1 MLIMFKNFTFFLVL
15 FVFTSL
21 TLMSQV
27 VESNVD
33 NQDRENIEY
42 SDDEIYFSI
51 EPAYSYRLVDVNPK
65 FLTGNVD
72 ALENEESVVL
82 TSFTLGLRKNV
93 SDNLVF
99 DIGFGFSRNGETFS
113 YGSSDSLY
121 EYSNTYRHLS
131 FPVKFAFSIGDK
143 LSWYFGVG
151 LTPKAF
157 LSLKKDLRYSTAFSS
172 FVQEEEIVTRDGYN
186 LFVVDA
192 SASIGVR
199 VPLGDNAGLHL
210 FTIGDYQLNNTYDS
224 MSTIIRKAYRIGG
237 AIGFY
242 FKLQ

>member
-1 MLIMFKNFTFFLVL
+1 MFKTFLFSLVLCFFLPFKL
-15 FVFTSL
+15 I
-21 TLMSQV
+21 SQV
-27 VESNVD
+27 VENNLD
-33 NQDRENIEY
+33 EQELENTSY
-42 SDDEIYFSI
+42 SDDEVYFSI
-51 EPAYSYRLVDVNPK
+51 EPAYSYRLVEVNPK
-65 FLTGNVD
+65 FLTGNVE

-93 SDNLVF
+93 SDNLIF
-99 DIGFGFSRNGETFS
+99 DIGFGYSRNGES
-113 YGSSDSLY
+113 YNYESTDSLY

-131 FPVKFAFSIGDK
+131 FPVKLAFSSGEK

-157 LSLKKDLRYSTAFSS
+157 LSLKSDLRYSNAFSS

-199 VPLGDNAGLHL
+199 FPLGDNAGLHL